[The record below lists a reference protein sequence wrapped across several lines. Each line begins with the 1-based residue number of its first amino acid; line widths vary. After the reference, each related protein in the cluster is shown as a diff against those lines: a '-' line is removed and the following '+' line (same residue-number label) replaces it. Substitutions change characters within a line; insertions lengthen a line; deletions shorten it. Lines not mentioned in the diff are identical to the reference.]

1 MADPLAIPT
10 ARPTFPHDHK
20 GTAHVNIKGLLGTL
34 IAAKVGQAIGGRGRA
49 GGGLGN
55 LPSSLGGSAGTALA
69 GALAGMI
76 FGGRKGRSAGGGLG
90 KLGGLAVIGSIAWKA
105 YQDYQAQQAKQGSA
119 RPAPAGRR
127 PASFLDTSGSPFG
140 AAAEPPQGS
149 PLAPGS
155 EAGEEELSRILV
167 RAMIAAAKSDGHIDA
182 AEEETIAGE
191 LRQTE
196 LSEEDRA
203 FVIAELRGP
212 LDIDAVARGA
222 TSPDLASA
230 VYAASL
236 LAITVDTEAERRY
249 LAALAERLR
258 LDAALVASLH
268 AKVEEAAPAA

>member
-1 MADPLAIPT
+1 M
-10 ARPTFPHDHK
+10 
-20 GTAHVNIKGLLGTL
+20 NIKGLLGTL
-34 IAAKVGQAIGGRGRA
+34 IAAKVGQAIGSRGRA
-49 GGGLGN
+49 GGGGFGN

-76 FGGRKGRSAGGGLG
+76 FGGRKGRSAGGSGLG
-90 KLGGLAVIGSIAWKA
+90 KLGGLAIIGSIAWQA
-105 YQDYQAQQAKQGSA
+105 YQDYQAQQAQQGGRA
-119 RPAPAGRR
+119 QPAPAGRR
-127 PASFLDTSGSPFG
+127 STSFLDTSGNPFG

-149 PLAPGS
+149 PLAPAS

-167 RAMIAAAKSDGHIDA
+167 RAMIAAAKSDGHIDV
-182 AEEETIAGE
+182 AEEEAIAGE

-196 LSEEDRA
+196 LSEDDRA

-236 LAITVDTEAERRY
+236 LAITVDTEAERSY

-258 LDAALVASLH
+258 LDPALVASLH